1 MAALSDLSTLQKYLP
16 FLSVLG
22 DLARSILQG
31 LLPVFVVILFS
42 IVLHWVMDSVARKL
56 ERRKTQSS
64 VQQEI
69 FKWYFMYQI
78 ANVYLLLLAGSI
90 FDSLESAI
98 DNPASILRLISE
110 SLPSVSVFFINFIIT
125 TWLGG
130 VPLILLQAAPSG
142 TLAFYRMCFNPQRI
156 TRPMLKNGPFAPYEV
171 EYGTALPDL
180 LYVLCIVLLY
190 WVIAPI
196 ILIFAAF
203 FFYSSY
209 LAFKYQFI
217 FANVRSYESG
227 GQFFYGLYA
236 YSMTGLLAASVLFM
250 AYMGIKEGALQAPLM
265 VPLPF
270 IIIYCWRYT
279 EKQYKVMSLNMPF
292 DTAVKEDE
300 GHGNTDAAAHRAMI
314 DSFQVEFLKQPN
326 ITGPAVVYPYPHR
339 IFDIPL
345 LDSYGALNNVYV
357 EDIPEGMDPA
367 VYIQHLRSGS
377 LESYEAPEV
386 RLFPKD
392 VEHGGG
398 GSFNSSR
405 NGTGKETVSAMHNMA
420 GAK

>member
-22 DLARSILQG
+22 SLARSILQG

-42 IVLHWVMDSVARKL
+42 IVLHMVMDFIARKV
-56 ERRKTQSS
+56 EKRKTHSS

-98 DNPASILRLISE
+98 NDPASIVTLISQ

-130 VPLILLQAAPSG
+130 VPLILLQAAPTG
-142 TLAFYRMCFNPQRI
+142 TLAFYRMCFNPLRV

-190 WVIAPI
+190 WVIAPV
-196 ILIFAAF
+196 ILIFAAMF
-203 FFYSSY
+203 FFSSY
-209 LAFKYQFI
+209 MAYKYQFI
-217 FANVRSYESG
+217 FVTIRSYESG

-265 VPLPF
+265 APLPF

-279 EKQYKVMSLNMPF
+279 EKQYKVMSYNMPF
-292 DTAVKEDE
+292 DTAVKADE
-300 GHGNTDAAAHRAMI
+300 GHSNTDAVVHQAMI
-314 DSFQVEFLKQPN
+314 DSFEVEFLKQPN

-339 IFDIPL
+339 IHDIPL
-345 LDSYGALNNVYV
+345 LDSYGSLNDVYV
-357 EDIPEGMDPA
+357 EDIPEGLDPEL
-367 VYIQHLRSGS
+367 YIQQLRSNSG
-377 LESYEAPEV
+377 YQAPGGV
-386 RLFPKD
+386 L
-392 VEHGGG
+392 GGG
-398 GSFNSSR
+398 VSAQDMEQG
-405 NGTGKETVSAMHNMA
+405 GLVKPTVSAMHNVA